1 MSLDIEVRLLL
12 NNLIRKHYDYFKVL
26 EKSFSRYIVD
36 QHKHYSEYPDEPP
49 LYLISS
55 LYELDRI
62 IIDYCVF
69 GAARVV
75 NAHDACA
82 DMIKYKFWLYYNMH
96 YSDYIDLCTFET
108 PTCGLFISANAT
120 LPCAFEMRKGVDDRI
135 IERFNKIT
143 DKCITILKLNDE
155 VIEYR
160 YNPVFDISNCII
172 KN

>member
-96 YSDYIDLCTFET
+96 YSDCVDLCT
-108 PTCGLFISANAT
+108 
-120 LPCAFEMRKGVDDRI
+120 FEMRKGVDDRI
-135 IERFNKIT
+135 IERFNKVI

>member
-12 NNLIRKHYDYFKVL
+12 NNLIKKHYDYFKVL

-49 LYLISS
+49 FYLIST

-62 IIDYCVF
+62 VIDYCEF
-69 GAARVV
+69 GAARIV
-75 NAHDACA
+75 NTHDACS

-96 YSDYIDLCTFET
+96 YSDYID
-108 PTCGLFISANAT
+108 
-120 LPCAFEMRKGVDDRI
+120 DRI
-135 IERFNKIT
+135 VVRFNKVV

-155 VIEYR
+155 IVSINC
-160 YNPVFDISNCII
+160 NPMCNMFSS
-172 KN
+172 KS

>member
-12 NNLIRKHYDYFKVL
+12 NNLIKKHYDYFKVL

-49 LYLISS
+49 FYLIST

-62 IIDYCVF
+62 VIDYCEF
-69 GAARVV
+69 GAARIV
-75 NAHDACA
+75 NAHDACS

-96 YSDYIDLCTFET
+96 YSDYID
-108 PTCGLFISANAT
+108 
-120 LPCAFEMRKGVDDRI
+120 DRI
-135 IERFNKIT
+135 IVRFNKVV

-155 VIEYR
+155 IVSINC
-160 YNPVFDISNCII
+160 NPMCNMFSS
-172 KN
+172 KS